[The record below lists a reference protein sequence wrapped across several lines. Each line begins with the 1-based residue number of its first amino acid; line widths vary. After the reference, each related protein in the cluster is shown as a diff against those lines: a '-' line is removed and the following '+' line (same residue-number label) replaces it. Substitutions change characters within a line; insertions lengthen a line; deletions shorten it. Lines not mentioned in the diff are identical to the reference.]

1 MDQIELPDLI
11 GEETVD
17 GRRVYRWSDGSL
29 TPVIR
34 GGAGDD
40 EDPDDDEEDE
50 VDDDAEDEE
59 SEGEDDDGDEDEDE
73 VDEEDEDDDDPEVDA
88 AIDEIVA
95 KVVDKLGDK
104 FDSIAD
110 RRINKLVKRLDRKA
124 DRGGDDDEP
133 KGRRSRRSQRDDE
146 PEFSVRDARLAGMEI
161 IRDEMPRLSTEDR
174 EIARDL
180 LAAEIEKHRG
190 DGDEDEVGE
199 AAGKAVATRMKGL
212 KTRTSKSTKAALR
225 KTGALRTPKKQ
236 AAGSGKDRKSSKSR
250 MAAGAARAAR
260 VRPQTTTEKKE

>member
-40 EDPDDDEEDE
+40 EDPDDDEEEE

-59 SEGEDDDGDEDEDE
+59 SEGDDDDDEDEDE
-73 VDEEDEDDDDPEVDA
+73 GDEEDEDDDDPEVDA

-190 DGDEDEVGE
+190 DGEGRRHSDEGPQDDNEQEHEGGAPE
-199 AAGKAVATRMKGL
+199 DRGVAD
-212 KTRTSKSTKAALR
+212 AEE
-225 KTGALRTPKKQ
+225 
-236 AAGSGKDRKSSKSR
+236 AGSRERQGPEVLQVPDGGRRGASSPSASPDDDREEGVT
-250 MAAGAARAAR
+250 A
-260 VRPQTTTEKKE
+260 